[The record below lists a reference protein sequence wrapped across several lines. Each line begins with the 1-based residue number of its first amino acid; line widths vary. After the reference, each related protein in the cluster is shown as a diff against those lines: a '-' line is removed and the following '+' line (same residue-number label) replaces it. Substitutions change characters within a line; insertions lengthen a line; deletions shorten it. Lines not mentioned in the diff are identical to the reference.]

1 MMKVVRVVLSLIF
14 AAQLFVAL
22 STQAQTTNYV
32 TTSGAGSKNGSDWNN
47 AYAGLPSSLVRGRV
61 YMIADGSYGYR
72 TFSDST
78 SSSTTITVKK
88 ATASNHGT
96 DTGWN
101 AATMGSGV
109 ASFSGMV
116 FTTAYYVI
124 DGTTR
129 GADWRSGYGIQIR
142 DTSAGKGIN
151 LGSGS
156 LSASWG
162 GQNSSAGN
170 IVIRYC
176 ELIGADPT
184 NHSSQSHDYGVYGV
198 WGINTV
204 TVSYCYIH
212 DFSHPIITDH
222 DSGWT
227 LEYSVIARN
236 YSTAADHS
244 EGWAAQG
251 DNNVTI
257 RYNVW
262 EDMEGTGFIVNLG
275 RDSYTYSASNWAIYG
290 NVFMCTPGN
299 PYNRTGVGDGTIVC
313 LDDGGNKEYAV
324 NWSVYNNTIVNVSGY
339 SSGVE
344 FGASPV
350 SGVPNNSNVQ
360 VFNNFWWNNP
370 APANNTMG
378 ACNSCGIGYN
388 RYDGTSHS
396 STLSDGNAQVNSS
409 ASQSVFVNY
418 TGKDFRLTSATSAGT
433 SLASP
438 YNVDPNNN
446 VRGADGVWDRGAF
459 EFVSGTVI
467 TNVPDTTAPSVNLTS
482 PVNGSAVSNT
492 VSVSASAS
500 DNVGGSGMSNVVFL
514 VDGSVVGSDTSSPYT
529 YNWSSASVGNG
540 SHTLAVRAT
549 DNAGNQ
555 STLSSVNVTVA
566 NAVPDTT
573 APSVNLTS
581 PVNGSAVSNTVS
593 VSASASDNVG
603 GSGVASVS
611 FLVDGSVVGSDTS
624 SPYSFN
630 WNSAGMA
637 NGSHTV
643 AARAVDNAGNQTVT
657 SAVTVM
663 VQNQSADL
671 IAPPDLQVVQP
682 F

>member
-1 MMKVVRVVLSLIF
+1 MMKVVRAVLSLF
-14 AAQLFVAL
+14 VTGHLYLFVAL
-22 STQAQTTNYV
+22 HAEAQTTNYV
-32 TTSGAGSKNGSDWNN
+32 TASGAGSKNGSDWNN

-61 YMIADGSYGYR
+61 YMIADGNYGYR

-78 SSSTTITVKK
+78 SGSTTITIKK

-101 AATMGSGV
+101 TATMGSGV
-109 ASFSGMV
+109 ATFSGMV

-142 DTSAGKGIN
+142 DSGAGKGIN

-198 WGINTV
+198 WGINNV

-290 NVFMCTPGN
+290 NVFMYTPGN

-313 LDDGGNKEYAV
+313 LDDSGNKEYAL
-324 NWSVYNNTIVNVSGY
+324 NWSIYNNTILNVPGY

-350 SGVPNNSNVQ
+350 SGVPNNSNILVY
-360 VFNNFWWNNP
+360 NNFWWGNP

-378 ACNSCGIGYN
+378 HCDNSAIGWN

-418 TGKDFRLTSATSAGT
+418 SGKDFRLASATSAGT

-438 YNVDPNNN
+438 YNVDLNGNS
-446 VRGADGVWDRGAF
+446 RGADGVWDRGAF
-459 EFVSGTVI
+459 EFVWG
-467 TNVPDTTAPSVNLTS
+467 P
-482 PVNGSAVSNT
+482 
-492 VSVSASAS
+492 
-500 DNVGGSGMSNVVFL
+500 
-514 VDGSVVGSDTSSPYT
+514 SSPMC
-529 YNWSSASVGNG
+529 
-540 SHTLAVRAT
+540 RIRRR
-549 DNAGNQ
+549 
-555 STLSSVNVTVA
+555 
-566 NAVPDTT
+566 P
-573 APSVNLTS
+573 
-581 PVNGSAVSNTVS
+581 
-593 VSASASDNVG
+593 
-603 GSGVASVS
+603 
-611 FLVDGSVVGSDTS
+611 
-624 SPYSFN
+624 
-630 WNSAGMA
+630 
-637 NGSHTV
+637 
-643 AARAVDNAGNQTVT
+643 
-657 SAVTVM
+657 
-663 VQNQSADL
+663 
-671 IAPPDLQVVQP
+671 
-682 F
+682 